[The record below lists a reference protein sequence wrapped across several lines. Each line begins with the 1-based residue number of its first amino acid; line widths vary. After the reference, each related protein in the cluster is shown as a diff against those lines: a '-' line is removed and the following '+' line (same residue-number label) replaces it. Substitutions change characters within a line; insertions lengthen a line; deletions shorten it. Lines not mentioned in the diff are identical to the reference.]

1 MSKRGLST
9 RITLTVNGE
18 EAEVNINVNARY
30 KLFALKSNVQQL
42 RCSTFLVDV
51 LNRLTNL

>member
-9 RITLTVNGE
+9 RITVNRE
-18 EAEVNINVNARY
+18 EAEVNIKFNVNARY
-30 KLFALKSNVQQL
+30 KLIALKSNVQQL

-51 LNRLTNL
+51 LYRLTKL

>member
-9 RITLTVNGE
+9 RIPLTVNGE